1 MSMAKQYRAAELNRI
16 RREAVALTA
25 SGQSFEQ
32 VVGFMREELRSVDQ
46 TLATLGTA
54 MKIVD
59 KASKVAVRRDRD
71 GRRDSAADGKGL

>member
-1 MSMAKQYRAAELNRI
+1 MSMAKQYRSSELNRI

-46 TLATLGTA
+46 TLAALGTA

-59 KASKVAVRRDRD
+59 RASKEAIRRNK
-71 GRRDSAADGKGL
+71 SV

>member
-1 MSMAKQYRAAELNRI
+1 MSMAKQYRSSELNRI

-46 TLATLGTA
+46 TLAALGTA

-59 KASKVAVRRDRD
+59 KASKEAIRRHK
-71 GRRDSAADGKGL
+71 SM

>member
-16 RREAVALTA
+16 RREAVGLTA

-46 TLATLGTA
+46 TLAALGTA

-59 KASKVAVRRDRD
+59 RASKEAIRRHK
-71 GRRDSAADGKGL
+71 SM

>member
-1 MSMAKQYRAAELNRI
+1 MGTAETYCAMELNRI
-16 RREAVALTA
+16 RREAVTLTA

-32 VVGFMREELRSVDQ
+32 VVGFMREELRLVDQ

-59 KASKVAVRRDRD
+59 RASKEAIRRNA
-71 GRRDSAADGKGL
+71 RRRM